1 MLFMGTPA
9 LAVPVLSA
17 ILRVGH
23 NVVGVF
29 TQPDRRRGRGRRV
42 SAPAVKEIAQEK
54 GIPVFQ
60 PPSLRKDEEAKKE
73 IASLRPD
80 IVVVAAYG
88 LFLPSDVLGLPP
100 LGCLNVHPSLLP
112 RYRGPSP
119 VASAILN
126 GDPTTGVTIMQVD
139 EGMDSGPIV
148 AQQATP
154 IGPDETT
161 VELTARLFTM
171 GAELLIQELP
181 RWQRGETEAQPQN
194 DSLATVTTR
203 LTKEDG
209 EIDWSRPADYIARHV
224 RAYQPWPGS
233 FTHWSGKVLKIEEAS
248 AGHQHAL
255 SSQPPGQV
263 VAVSNGVVVTCGDGV
278 LELKSVQLEDRRAGT
293 AHDFVHGYP
302 AFLGSR
308 LAS

>member
-1 MLFMGTPA
+1 MGTPA

-17 ILRVGH
+17 ILRVEH

-29 TQPDRRRGRGRRV
+29 TQPDRQRGRGRRL
-42 SAPAVKEIAQEK
+42 SAPAVKELAQEK
-54 GIPVFQ
+54 GIRIFQ
-60 PPSLRKDEEAKKE
+60 PPSLRKDEKARKE

-139 EGMDSGPIV
+139 EGMDAGPIV

-161 VELTARLFTM
+161 GELTARLFTM
-171 GAELLIQELP
+171 GAELLVQELP
-181 RWQRGETEAQPQN
+181 RWQRGETKAQPQN

-209 EIDWSRPADYIARHV
+209 EIDWSRPADYIARQV

-233 FTHWSGKVLKIEEAS
+233 FTHWSGKTLKIEEAS
-248 AGHQHAL
+248 AGHQDVQPSL
-255 SSQPPGQV
+255 PPGLV
-263 VAVSNGVVVTCGDGV
+263 ILVPNGVAVTCGDGV
-278 LELKSVQLEDRRAGT
+278 LELKSIQLEGRRAS
-293 AHDFVHGYP
+293 AARDFVQGYQTFP
-302 AFLGSR
+302 GSR
-308 LAS
+308 LGA